1 MTKPTEPVSYPSNH
15 HISRQSPQPP
25 RPTSGRNLS
34 LDLLKALAILL
45 VIFYHNGQLNP
56 DSIADNLLMM
66 LPNAA
71 VPCFFMASGAVFF
84 HRPFDMKKHLRRM
97 FRFYLVVA
105 GWKLIYLVLYR
116 YWGAPAEGSARA
128 LLSYLLLFQHLEG
141 VGTAHFWFMD
151 AMLTVM
157 LAAPVLYLC
166 YQIRDDGTAPLA
178 DSGQTLSQ
186 TASFRVFGRRV
197 TLSGHSQLLL
207 FLLAAL
213 VLFNQLPAAGNL
225 ALRIVSQITG
235 QPEWNISPLGEI
247 NPFSFRYS
255 NYFTY
260 YLLGGLLMEYNER
273 FSLKTSAALALA
285 GAAGLLCVKYIQTG
299 SFRWNGIYLES
310 GYYWFSTMLL
320 AAGLFLLTARL
331 HIREHSPAGCVAS
344 WVGASTMGI
353 FYLHIP
359 LIFVLTPAVFARLLP
374 YNGWLM
380 NLAESCLVI
389 LLSLPIIWAG
399 RKIPVIRSMF
409 R

>member
-15 HISRQSPQPP
+15 HISQQSPQPP
-25 RPTSGRNLS
+25 RPASGRNLS

-56 DSIADNLLMM
+56 ASIADNLLMT

-84 HRPFDMKKHLRRM
+84 HRPLDMKKHLRRM
-97 FRFYLVVA
+97 LRFYLVVVC
-105 GWKLIYLVLYR
+105 WKLIYLVLYR
-116 YWGAPAEGSARA
+116 HWGAPAEGSVRA

-166 YQIRDDGTAPLA
+166 YQIRDDGTASFPG
-178 DSGQTLSQ
+178 SGRNLSQ
-186 TASFRVFGRRV
+186 TASFRAFGGRV
-197 TLSGHSQLLL
+197 TLPGHSQLLL

-225 ALRIVSQITG
+225 VLRVVSQLTG
-235 QPEWNISPLGEI
+235 LPEWNISPLGEV

-260 YLLGGLLMEYNER
+260 YLLGGLLMEYRER
-273 FSLKTSAALALA
+273 FSVKTAAAFALA
-285 GAAGLLCVKYIQTG
+285 GSMGLFCIKYIQTG

-320 AAGLFLLTARL
+320 AAGLFLLTIRL
-331 HIREHSPAGCVAS
+331 HIREHSPAACIAS

-359 LIFVLTPAVFARLLP
+359 LIFVLAPAVFTRLLP
-374 YNGWLM
+374 YNGWSV

-399 RKIPVIRSMF
+399 RKIPVIRSLF
-409 R
+409 G

>member
-1 MTKPTEPVSYPSNH
+1 MTKPTAPVSYPSNH
-15 HISRQSPQPP
+15 HVSRQSPQPP
-25 RPTSGRNLS
+25 RPASGRNLS

-56 DSIADNLLMM
+56 DSIADNLLMT

-84 HRPFDMKKHLRRM
+84 HRPFDMKKHLGRM
-97 FRFYLVVA
+97 LRFYLVVA
-105 GWKLIYLVLYR
+105 GWKLIYLALYR
-116 YWGAPAEGSARA
+116 HWGAPAEGSVRA

-166 YQIRDDGTAPLA
+166 FNIRDDGTAPFAGPGRKLCQA
-178 DSGQTLSQ
+178 S
-186 TASFRVFGRRV
+186 SFRAFGGRV
-197 TLSGHSQLLL
+197 TLPGHSQLLL

-213 VLFNQLPAAGNL
+213 VLFNQLPAVGNL

-235 QPEWNISPLGEI
+235 QPEWNISPLGEV

-260 YLLGGLLMEYNER
+260 YLLGGLLMEYRER
-273 FSLKTSAALALA
+273 FSVKTAAALALA
-285 GAAGLLCVKYIQTG
+285 GSMGLFCIKYIQTG

-320 AAGLFLLTARL
+320 AAGLFLLTIRL
-331 HIREHSPAGCVAS
+331 HIREHSLAACVAN

-359 LIFVLTPAVFARLLP
+359 LIFVLAPAVFTRLLP
-374 YNGWLM
+374 YNGWLV

-399 RKIPVIRSMF
+399 RKIPVIRSLF
-409 R
+409 G